1 MSDENRFCTNCG
13 QPLTSSARFCGS
25 CGRPTSTPS
34 ASRSD
39 NPENQ
44 APSPAQQSYPPQA
57 SSASPRN
64 ERRFGIIP
72 GISRKK
78 GFMGMTTYN
87 AIVTDG
93 RIIFAVQTSEMVR
106 EETKKDRGGFFANM
120 AGAMTAGYNIWKRYE
135 NMDPEEALHENPEN
149 FAINL
154 NQIRKVKFDAGR
166 TLYKKGV
173 VSVGF
178 NVNRDSDEPAHL
190 EIETASEKLKF
201 DVATHFQE
209 EARTALKQAGLI
221 K

>member
-1 MSDENRFCTNCG
+1 MSNENRFCTNCG
-13 QPLTSSARFCGS
+13 QPLTAGARFCGS
-25 CGRPTSTPS
+25 CGRPTGTPS
-34 ASRSD
+34 SSRSST
-39 NPENQ
+39 PENQ
-44 APSPAQQSYPPQA
+44 ASFSAQQSYA
-57 SSASPRN
+57 ASASPRN
-64 ERRFGIIP
+64 ERRIGIIP

-78 GFMGMTTYN
+78 GFMGMTAYN

-93 RIIFAVQTSEMVR
+93 RIIFAVQTNEMVR